1 MSARPEALAAVRA
14 AKNLKNWGPWA
25 AFRYAQKRGVSL
37 RMYWIACLFEARRSA
52 APQNRVVSIYSV

>member
-25 AFRYAQKRGVSL
+25 AFRYAQKRGASL
-37 RMYWIACLFEARRSA
+37 QLYWAACLFEARRSA
-52 APQNRVVSIYSV
+52 VRGNRVVCE